1 MSITEKFMSV
11 TVFKP
16 SEFAIINADA
26 HSDFDIEKRLSVKD
40 QKDRKIDLRLN
51 YVYEYYNLLR
61 GS

>member
-1 MSITEKFMSV
+1 MSV

>member
-1 MSITEKFMSV
+1 MSV
-11 TVFKP
+11 TAFKP

-51 YVYEYYNLLR
+51 YVCECRHSLR